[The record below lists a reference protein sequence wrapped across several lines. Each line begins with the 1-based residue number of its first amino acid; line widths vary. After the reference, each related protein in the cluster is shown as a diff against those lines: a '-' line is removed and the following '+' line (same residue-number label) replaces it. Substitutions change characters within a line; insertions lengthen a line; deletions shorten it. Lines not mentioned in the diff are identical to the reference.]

1 MLTRLLQT
9 FIDVFLAVLALV
21 SRRAD
26 ALVVIL
32 EVDAGGSVL
41 ALIVFAVVDISLAL
55 PTSVSRLAEAGVA
68 VDLVQTGSSILAFD
82 ALGNFCYPPIFHPPT
97 HSPGTR

>member
-9 FIDVFLAVLALV
+9 FVDVFLAVLALI
-21 SRRAD
+21 SWRTD

-41 ALIVFAVVDISLAL
+41 TLIVFAVVDVSLAL
-55 PTSVSRLAEAGVA
+55 PATISRLAEARVA
-68 VDLVQTGSSILAFD
+68 IDLVLTGSSILAFD
-82 ALGNFCYPPIFHPPT
+82 ALGNLSSNIST
-97 HSPGTR
+97 SHSPDTH

>member
-9 FIDVFLAVLALV
+9 FIDVLLTVLALV
-21 SRRAD
+21 SWRTD

-41 ALIVFAVVDISLAL
+41 TLIVFAVVDVSLAL
-55 PTSVSRLAEAGVA
+55 PSTIPRLADAGVA
-68 VDLVQTGSSILAFD
+68 VDLVLTGSSILAFD
-82 ALGNFCYPPIFHPPT
+82 ALGKLLSNKST
-97 HSPGTR
+97 SHSPGTR

>member
-9 FIDVFLAVLALV
+9 FIDVFLAVLALI
-21 SRRAD
+21 SWRTD

-41 ALIVFAVVDISLAL
+41 TLTIFAVVDVSLAL
-55 PTSVSRLAEAGVA
+55 PATISRLAEARVA
-68 VDLVQTGSSILAFD
+68 VDLVLTGSSILAFD
-82 ALGNFCYPPIFHPPT
+82 ALGNLSSNIST
-97 HSPGTR
+97 SHSPDTH